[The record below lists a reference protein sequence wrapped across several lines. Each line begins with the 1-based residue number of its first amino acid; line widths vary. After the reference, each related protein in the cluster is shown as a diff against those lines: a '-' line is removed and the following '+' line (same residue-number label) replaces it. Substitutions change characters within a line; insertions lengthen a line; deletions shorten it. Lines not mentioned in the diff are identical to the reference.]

1 MFEIVDG
8 GFNDIDIKISDPD
21 GKVIHEAER
30 ESSGKYTFGA
40 STAGAY
46 TWVWEQVFFSGESV
60 FWHVIFLIPDTVSS
74 INRELWPQKR

>member
-40 STAGAY
+40 SSAGAY
-46 TWVWEQVFFSGESV
+46 T
-60 FWHVIFLIPDTVSS
+60 
-74 INRELWPQKR
+74 